1 MMQDL
6 MDRFVA
12 WASEQPNL
20 RGGAVLGSHARTQ
33 TPADTL
39 SDLDLVVAVQDPS
52 VYLSEVAWLR
62 TFGEPML
69 TFLEPTAVGGFRER
83 RVLFKD
89 GRAIDFSFVPVTAI
103 QQMLNQQIPIAI
115 ANVFRR
121 GFIILIDKDRLM
133 ERWTDSTG
141 WPKKTD
147 EQPSESYWRE
157 TTDDFLFHVVLAA
170 RKARRGELW
179 VATSSCN
186 GYLQNL
192 LLRLIEWHSKLNGER
207 DTWHRGR
214 FMERWAGPAVLADL
228 PNTLSRYTLADVK
241 RALLANLQ
249 FYEKFGRQV
258 AVGFGYGFPD
268 DAYHFATKQVQ
279 RVFET

>member
-1 MMQDL
+1 MQDL

-12 WASEQPNL
+12 RASEQTNI

-33 TPADTL
+33 TTADTL

-52 VYLSEVAWLR
+52 VYLSDVAWLR

-103 QQMLNQQIPIAI
+103 QQMLNQQIPIAS
-115 ANVFRR
+115 ADVFRR

-133 ERWTDSTG
+133 ARWPDSTG

-157 TTDDFLFHVVLAA
+157 TNPDYFFLFVFAA
-170 RKARRGELW
+170 SKARRGALW
-179 VATSSCN
+179 VATSSFKW
-186 GYLQNL
+186 Y
-192 LLRLIEWHSKLNGER
+192 
-207 DTWHRGR
+207 
-214 FMERWAGPAVLADL
+214 F
-228 PNTLSRYTLADVK
+228 
-241 RALLANLQ
+241 
-249 FYEKFGRQV
+249 
-258 AVGFGYGFPD
+258 
-268 DAYHFATKQVQ
+268 
-279 RVFET
+279 